1 MVLKR
6 FLLLI
11 HFTVNLL
18 NSLLLLLNIRYL
30 SMYLQQMTYAHFTNN
45 NKLN

>member
-18 NSLLLLLNIRYL
+18 NSLLLLYIRYL
-30 SMYLQQMTYAHFTNN
+30 SMYLQQMIYAHFTNN